1 MKWELLRKK
10 FRKEKWFSR
19 WTALLKGNRLIKRM
33 KCLTKTLIKD
43 FCKRYRYKLLCP
55 VPPFEITTKNAHRQA
70 QKVCVARTTTHCL
83 CSNVVLLPNSI
94 SIWTTPKQEW
104 KKNVHSD
111 LNESQNVKFVSPF
124 WKHFKKIEISLN
136 TYTQIFGKK

>member
-1 MKWELLRKK
+1 MGAFTKEIPKRKMDQQMNGDVE
-10 FRKEKWFSR
+10 RKQTHQE
-19 WTALLKGNRLIKRM
+19 M

-83 CSNVVLLPNSI
+83 CSI
-94 SIWTTPKQEW
+94 TT
-104 KKNVHSD
+104 
-111 LNESQNVKFVSPF
+111 
-124 WKHFKKIEISLN
+124 
-136 TYTQIFGKK
+136 